1 MAAASAALSLHTH
14 SPLAFAPVALA
25 GLPAVIYLALTVD
38 PAVMLT
44 LGVVL
49 TPFAGNWQQLG
60 IPVSWRPTG
69 C

>member
-1 MAAASAALSLHTH
+1 
-14 SPLAFAPVALA
+14 
-25 GLPAVIYLALTVD
+25 
-38 PAVMLT
+38 MLT

-60 IPVSWRPTG
+60 IPGILAPTV